1 MKLVFILGFYI
12 TVTGF
17 CYCQETLPS
26 NYDSLVKSAD
36 SLLNKENYSE
46 ALKDYETAY
55 NIQPSQE
62 LFNIIAETKEKFLK
76 QKKFNEL
83 IQTADSLYRIK
94 EYIDAKELYMHALEI
109 KCNHIYP
116 MHRIEEIDMILKKEE
131 E

>member
-1 MKLVFILGFYI
+1 MKLLFILGFYI

-17 CYCQETLPS
+17 CSCQETLPS

-36 SLLNKENYSE
+36 SLLNKGNYSE

-55 NIQPSQE
+55 NIQPSEE
-62 LFNIIAETKEKFLK
+62 LFNIIAETKQKSFV

-83 IQTADSLYRIK
+83 VQAADSLYKKK
-94 EYIDAKELYMHALEI
+94 EFQAAKELYMKSLEL
-109 KCNHIYP
+109 KPNPLYP
-116 MHRIEEIDMILKKEE
+116 KHRIEEIDMILKKEE